1 MRELVTAR
9 LPGSGISPVAEAPE
23 KVWPAPSRVTEAGET
38 FRSAAVLVPLI
49 DHADGMTVL
58 FTERTATLP
67 KHGGQISFPGGT
79 VSAGETEPEVTAL
92 RETEEEIGIPAA
104 AIELIGRLTV
114 RDTSTGY
121 WVMPVVG
128 ILMPPL
134 AIIEDPSEVAGVFE
148 VPLAFVCDAA
158 SHRIDRRVVRGEE
171 REFRAMPFGDHYIWG
186 LTARILFELSQLL
199 GDE

>member
-1 MRELVTAR
+1 MRDLVTAR
-9 LPGSGISPVAEAPE
+9 LPGLGISSGEN
-23 KVWPAPSRVTEAGET
+23 VWPAPPPVTETGET

-79 VSAGETEPEVTAL
+79 VSAGEIEPEVTAL
-92 RETEEEIGIPAA
+92 RETEEEIGIPGA

-114 RDTSTGY
+114 RDTSTGF

-128 ILMPPL
+128 ILTPPL

-158 SHRIDRRVVRGEE
+158 NHRIDRRVLRGEE

>member
-9 LPGSGISPVAEAPE
+9 LPGPGISPVAEAPE

>member
-1 MRELVTAR
+1 MRELVIAR
-9 LPGSGISPVAEAPE
+9 LPGPGISTASDAPE
-23 KVWPAPSRVTEAGET
+23 NVWPAPFPETETGES

-58 FTERTATLP
+58 FTKRTATLP

-79 VSAGETEPEVTAL
+79 VSAGEIEPEVTAL

-114 RDTSTGY
+114 RDTSTGF

-128 ILMPPL
+128 ILTPPL
-134 AIIEDPSEVAGVFE
+134 TIIEDPSEVAGVFE

-158 SHRIDRRVVRGEE
+158 NHRIDRRLVRGEE

-199 GDE
+199 EDE

>member
-9 LPGSGISPVAEAPE
+9 LPGRGISPGNDTRTS
-23 KVWPAPSRVTEAGET
+23 VWPAPSPVTETGET

-79 VSAGETEPEVTAL
+79 VSGGEIEPEVTAL

-114 RDTSTGY
+114 RDTITGY

-128 ILMPPL
+128 ILTPPL

-148 VPLAFVCDAA
+148 VPLVFVCNSAN
-158 SHRIDRRVVRGEE
+158 HRIDRRVVRGEE

-186 LTARILFELSQLL
+186 LTARILFELSQVL